1 MIKETHTPDVLN
13 CLANL
18 SSDEVFTSPKIA
30 NEMLNMLPQE
40 LFESPDTTFLDP
52 CTKSG
57 VFLREI
63 AKRLLVGLENKIP
76 DLQERINHIFTKQLY
91 GIAITKLTSLLS
103 RRSVYCSKTAD
114 GKYSIVEGFI
124 NDIGNIKFDNCRHS
138 WNEDFRC
145 EFCGVS
151 QTRETYNRND
161 MEVFAYQFIHTY
173 NPEEI
178 FNMKFDVIIGNPP
191 YQFNVGN
198 TSGNSSKAKAI
209 YNLFVEQAKKLQ
221 PRYLSMI
228 IPSRWMTRST
238 EGIPDEW
245 VDKMLND
252 NKIRVMHDYLDA
264 SICFPGVEIK
274 GGVCYF
280 LWDRDNS
287 GDCLYYLHYSN
298 NNITQRKGKLDYLN
312 AGIVIRD
319 INSLSLLNKIQ
330 LINGHNYLTDDNLN
344 FSGIV
349 SPKDFYTNK
358 QTLTSSW
365 KGFNL
370 QKTKVFN
377 IKYYLNKNIHKTD
390 FAWIKLEDISKNQD
404 TISKYKVYIPAA
416 GGTGNDE
423 QVLGYPFVGDNN
435 SVCSQTYLAIGY
447 NKDFTKQECENIVS
461 YIKTKFF
468 RYLVSIKKKTQNGPR
483 MVYQFVPMQDF
494 SKPWTDEELYQKYNL
509 TQEEID
515 FIENMIKPME

>member
-1 MIKETHTPDVLN
+1 MSNNTHMPDVLN

-18 SSDEVFTSPKIA
+18 SSDEVFTSPKIV
-30 NEMLNMLPQE
+30 NEMLDLLPQE
-40 LFESPDTTFLDP
+40 LFENPETTFLDP

-63 AKRLLVGLENKIP
+63 AKRLLVGLENKLP
-76 DLQERINHIFTKQLY
+76 DLQERINHIFTKQLF
-91 GIAITKLTSLLS
+91 GIAITRLTSLLS
-103 RRSVYCSKTAD
+103 RRSLYCSKTAD
-114 GKYSIVEGFI
+114 GKYSICDCFNN
-124 NDIGNIKFDNCRHS
+124 NDGNIKFDNTKHT
-138 WNEDFRC
+138 WNEDLRC

-151 QTRETYNRND
+151 QTQETYKRTD

-173 NPEEI
+173 KPEEI

-209 YNLFVEQAKKLQ
+209 YHLFVQQAKKMQ

-245 VDKMLND
+245 VDDMLKE
-252 NKIRVMHDYLDA
+252 NKLKILHDYIDA
-264 SICFPGVEIK
+264 SLCFPGVEIK

-280 LWDRDNS
+280 LWERDYS
-287 GDCLYYLHYSN
+287 GKCQYFLHDIDNNVLSN
-298 NNITQRKGKLDYLN
+298 FDYLDSMN
-312 AGIVIRD
+312 SGIVIRD
-319 INSLSLLNKIQ
+319 INSLSIIKKIVKKE
-330 LINGHNYLTDDNLN
+330 NNYMIDDSKN
-344 FSGIV
+344 FSNIV

-358 QTLTSSW
+358 KTLTSSW
-365 KGFNL
+365 SGYKK
-370 QKTKVFN
+370 QKDDVYN
-377 IKYYLNKNIHKTD
+377 IKYYLNKNIHKLD
-390 FAWIKLEDISKNQD
+390 YAWVKKEDISKNLD
-404 TISKYKVYIPAA
+404 TISEFKVYISAA
-416 GGTGNDE
+416 GGTGNDS
-423 QVLGYPFVGDNN
+423 QVLGQPFLGDKN
-435 SVCSQTYLAIGY
+435 SVCSQTYLVIGY
-447 NKDFTKQECENIVS
+447 NKNYNQNECNNIIS

-494 SKPWTDEELYQKYNL
+494 SKPWTDKELYEKYDL
-509 TQEEID
+509 SQDEIN
-515 FIENMIKPME
+515 FIESMIKPMQ

>member
-1 MIKETHTPDVLN
+1 MSNNTHMPDVLN

-18 SSDEVFTSPKIA
+18 SSDEVFTPPKIV
-30 NEMLNMLPQE
+30 NEMLDLLPQE
-40 LFESPDTTFLDP
+40 LFKNPETTFLDP

-63 AKRLLVGLENKIP
+63 AKRLLVGLENKLP
-76 DLQERINHIFTKQLY
+76 DLQERINHIFTKQLF
-91 GIAITKLTSLLS
+91 GIAITRLTSLLS
-103 RRSVYCSKTAD
+103 RRSLYCSKTAD
-114 GKYSIVEGFI
+114 GKYSICDCFNN
-124 NDIGNIKFDNCRHS
+124 NDGNIKFDNKKHT
-138 WNEDFRC
+138 WNEDLRC

-151 QTRETYNRND
+151 QTQETYKRTD

-173 NPEEI
+173 KPEEI

-209 YNLFVEQAKKLQ
+209 YHLFVQQAKKMQ

-245 VDKMLND
+245 VDDMLKE
-252 NKIRVMHDYLDA
+252 NKLKILHDYIDA
-264 SICFPGVEIK
+264 SLCFPGVEIK

-280 LWDRDNS
+280 LWERDYS
-287 GDCLYYLHYSN
+287 GKCQYFLHDIDNNVLSN
-298 NNITQRKGKLDYLN
+298 FDYLDSMN
-312 AGIVIRD
+312 SGIVIRD
-319 INSLSLLNKIQ
+319 INSLSIIKKIVKKE
-330 LINGHNYLTDDNLN
+330 NNYMIDDSKN
-344 FSGIV
+344 FSNIV

-358 QTLTSSW
+358 KTLTSSW
-365 KGFNL
+365 SGYKK
-370 QKTKVFN
+370 QKDDVYN
-377 IKYYLNKNIHKTD
+377 IKYYLNKNIHKLD
-390 FAWIKLEDISKNQD
+390 YAWVKKEDISKNLD
-404 TISKYKVYIPAA
+404 TISEFKVYISAA
-416 GGTGNDE
+416 GGTGNDS
-423 QVLGYPFVGDNN
+423 QVLGQPFLGDKN
-435 SVCSQTYLAIGY
+435 SVCSQTYLVIGY
-447 NKDFTKQECENIVS
+447 NKNYNQNECNNIIS

-494 SKPWTDEELYQKYNL
+494 SKPWTDKELYEKYDL
-509 TQEEID
+509 SQDEIN
-515 FIENMIKPME
+515 FIESMIKPMQ